1 MSQTALLLEALAEL
15 QGVPA
20 CESLPKLPFLV
31 RRSQRKKNI
40 LITTVVRVDYLMSQ
54 AVYEVS
60 FAS

>member
-31 RRSQRKKNI
+31 RRSHEEKE
-40 LITTVVRVDYLMSQ
+40 YLNYYS
-54 AVYEVS
+54 S
-60 FAS
+60 